1 MQSGSRLA
9 AAAIAMA
16 ALSYSCARS
25 GTDERFVAASVFP
38 IYDMVRRVGGDRL
51 RVELVLPPGR
61 TTHYYDP
68 SPKDVSRLAG
78 ARVVFGVGLGL
89 DSWLVPIVRS
99 AGSGRAR
106 LFDLGPLVDPLL
118 VRGGVSRAEGAPHDH
133 EGAMDPHFWLDPV
146 RMQRVADVV
155 IEACGGLDPEGAPG
169 YTMRGEE
176 VKASLRRLHT
186 ELVTRSERWR
196 GRSIVTFHGSLF
208 YFAERYGLE
217 IAAVVEP
224 VPGREPTAS
233 EIAGLVALVKQKNVA
248 ALFTEPQLDRRAA
261 EVIARETGLTLVQV
275 DPVGGLPGTETYE
288 DLLRQVAGA
297 LDRAL
302 PHVAPEAAP

>member
-1 MQSGSRLA
+1 
-9 AAAIAMA
+9 
-16 ALSYSCARS
+16 
-25 GTDERFVAASVFP
+25 
-38 IYDMVRRVGGDRL
+38 
-51 RVELVLPPGR
+51 
-61 TTHYYDP
+61 
-68 SPKDVSRLAG
+68 
-78 ARVVFGVGLGL
+78 
-89 DSWLVPIVRS
+89 
-99 AGSGRAR
+99 
-106 LFDLGPLVDPLL
+106 
-118 VRGGVSRAEGAPHDH
+118 
-133 EGAMDPHFWLDPV
+133 MDPHFWLDPV

-302 PHVAPEAAP
+302 PRAAPEAAP